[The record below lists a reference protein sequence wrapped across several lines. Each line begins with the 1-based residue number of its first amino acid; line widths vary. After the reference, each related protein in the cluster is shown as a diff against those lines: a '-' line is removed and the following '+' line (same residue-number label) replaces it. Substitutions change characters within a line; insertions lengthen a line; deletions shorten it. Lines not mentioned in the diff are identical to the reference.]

1 MRMMFKSFAKKLFG
15 VKYERI
21 GKNFL
26 TGLIVFL
33 GLRSAELRLVIAP
46 FILYLMTAA
55 FTAGVMWQALSSEE
69 NTDSMTN
76 LFMLP
81 FDGWKLTF
89 SYVGALG
96 SYTLFTKTWLLLAVV
111 YAISNCDALE
121 IACSI
126 LCAVNAIVVSVSVY
140 SMQKYRVTGM
150 LWSGLLIVL
159 IFAKID
165 TIVFFMLLLANLT
178 LAVLILKKADAYA
191 FYQRKQTKHQI
202 KGTRRHSLWRYFF
215 RYFMAHKNYL
225 ANTFIMWGAACLLP
239 LMFAGMEK
247 NFVMPIGFAILS
259 LNTPICILLSC
270 DPALEQAVRFLPGQK
285 KAFFVPYC
293 LFIFLCNMMADIIFL
308 ASWQIQLGGISW
320 SLIGTA
326 CFFAMQSVV
335 GSVLLERFFPI
346 RGWKIESDLWHHPR
360 KYVVPGIMLLL
371 AGLVG
376 SVKWVSYGFPV
387 VLFVECTV
395 LLLAGKD

>member
-1 MRMMFKSFAKKLFG
+1 MKMMFKSFAKKLFG

-26 TGLIVFL
+26 TGFIVFL

-46 FILYLMTAA
+46 FILYLMAA
-55 FTAGVMWQALSSEE
+55 TFTAGVMWQALSSEE

-111 YAISNCDALE
+111 YAVARWSLLE

-126 LCAVNAIVVSVSVY
+126 LCAVNAIVVSACVY
-140 SMQKYRVTGM
+140 SMRKYRIVWM
-150 LWSGLLIVL
+150 LWSGLLIAL

-165 TIVFFMLLLANLT
+165 TIAFFVLLLANLIV
-178 LAVLILKKADAYA
+178 AVLILRKADAYA

-202 KGTRRHSLWRYFF
+202 KGMRRPSIWRYFF
-215 RYFMAHKNYL
+215 RYFMSHKNYL

-247 NFVMPIGFAILS
+247 ELVMPIGFAILS

-285 KAFFVPYC
+285 KAFCVPYC

-308 ASWQIQLGGISW
+308 VSYQIQLGGVTL
-320 SLIGTA
+320 SLILTA
-326 CFFAMQSVV
+326 LLFALLSAI
-335 GSVLLERFFPI
+335 GSVLLEWFFPI
-346 RGWKIESDLWHHPR
+346 RGWKLESDLWHHPR
-360 KYVVPGIMLLL
+360 KYVVPGVMLLIS
-371 AGLVG
+371 GLVG
-376 SVKWVSYGFPV
+376 IVPSMFFSILPH
-387 VLFVECTV
+387 
-395 LLLAGKD
+395 